1 MGGHKQGEAV
11 IETQEVALDLIED
24 REPLYLSE
32 RKKSPKEWEK
42 NKNKLLSMQGKMYK
56 GMTKDD
62 IGQYKFNLERMERQL
77 KNPKCTKGCKHY
89 KIFSDNDRK
98 TLTSFGSIWT
108 EIRNKH
114 VLQI

>member
-1 MGGHKQGEAV
+1 M
-11 IETQEVALDLIED
+11 
-24 REPLYLSE
+24 
-32 RKKSPKEWEK
+32 SPKEWEK

-98 TLTSFGSIWT
+98 TLTSLGSIWT
-108 EIRNKH
+108 GIRNKY
-114 VLQI
+114 VLQYG